1 MDKKKITLNDYLEA
15 VEELGDVDELLVRVV
30 SGIPNRYFYRQ
41 HIDSNRCQL
50 MRQEMNQLFQKLRS
64 YAYKN
69 DYRTRQS
76 FQKLQKI
83 YSDYLEAC
91 AWQDKSDLI
100 LDYLYLDQETKL
112 DFLYDCISQ
121 YRLFKHLLGDVADYM
136 RQRQFDYRGYDE
148 QVCK

>member
-30 SGIPNRYFYRQ
+30 AGIPNRYFYGQ
-41 HIDSNRCQL
+41 HIDLKRCQL
-50 MRQEMNQLFQKLRS
+50 MRQEINQLFQKLRS

-112 DFLYDCISQ
+112 DFLYDCISR
-121 YRLFKHLLGDVADYM
+121 YRLLKHLLGDVEDYM

-148 QVCK
+148 QFCK

>member
-1 MDKKKITLNDYLEA
+1 MLEKGWSYVTITLNDYLEA
-15 VEELGDVDELLVRVV
+15 VEELGGVDELLVRVV
-30 SGIPNRYFYRQ
+30 AGIPNHYFYRQ

-83 YSDYLEAC
+83 YSDYLEVC
-91 AWQDKSDLI
+91 AWQEKSDLI

-121 YRLFKHLLGDVADYM
+121 YRLLNHLLGDVADYM
-136 RQRQFDYRGYDE
+136 RQRQFDYRG
-148 QVCK
+148 

>member
-1 MDKKKITLNDYLEA
+1 MSITLNNYLEA
-15 VEELGDVDELLVRVV
+15 VEEMGDVDELLVRVV
-30 SGIPNRYFYRQ
+30 AGIPNRYFYRQ
-41 HIDSNRCQL
+41 HIDLKRCQL
-50 MRQEMNQLFQKLRS
+50 MRQEMTQLSQKLRS
-64 YAYKN
+64 YIYQN

-76 FQKLQKI
+76 FRKLQKT

-121 YRLFKHLLGDVADYM
+121 YRLLKHLLGDVEDYM
-136 RQRQFDYRGYDE
+136 RQRQFDYRG
-148 QVCK
+148 